1 MRTGNMLDNPVRLF
15 IAEDHNVVLRG
26 LEALLKTEPG
36 VEVIGSATD
45 GVQALAAVIRL
56 QPDVLLLDLQL
67 PGKSGLQ
74 IIPEVRA
81 QSPQT
86 KIVVLTSFGDNE
98 TIFEAIK
105 AGALSYLLKD
115 SSPSELMQAIRD
127 AHEGKPTLPA
137 DIAVRVIRE
146 INQSPTNPITR
157 QPLTGRELEVLR
169 LVAQGLTN
177 QEIADKLVIGERT
190 VRTHVSNILAKLHLT
205 NRTQAALYALR
216 EGYTTLDD

>member
-1 MRTGNMLDNPVRLF
+1 MVDNPIKLF
-15 IAEDHNVVLRG
+15 IAEDHKVVLRG
-26 LEALLKTEPG
+26 LEALLKTEPD

-45 GVQALAAVIRL
+45 GVTALAEVIRL

-74 IIPEVRA
+74 MIPEVRA

-86 KIVVLTSFGDNE
+86 KIVILTSFGDDE
-98 TIFEAIK
+98 TVFAVIK

-115 SSPSELMQAIRD
+115 SSPNELMQAIRD
-127 AHEGKPTLPA
+127 AHQGKPTLPA
-137 DIAVRVIRE
+137 DIAIRVIRE
-146 INQSPTNPITR
+146 INQPSTPPANR
-157 QPLTGRELEVLR
+157 EPLTGREVEVLR

-177 QEIADKLVIGERT
+177 QEIADKMVVGERT
-190 VRTHVSNILAKLHLT
+190 VRTHVSNILAKLHLA

>member
-1 MRTGNMLDNPVRLF
+1 MQTGSMLDNPVRLF
-15 IAEDHNVVLRG
+15 IAEDHKVVLRG
-26 LEALLKTEPG
+26 LEALLKTEPD

-45 GVQALAAVIRL
+45 GVEALAAIIRL

-86 KIVVLTSFGDNE
+86 KIVILTSFGDDE
-98 TIFEAIK
+98 TIFTVIK

-115 SSPSELMQAIRD
+115 SSPDELMQAIRD

-146 INQSPTNPITR
+146 INQPPVHPDTR

-177 QEIADKLVIGERT
+177 QEIADKLVVGERT
-190 VRTHVSNILAKLHLT
+190 VRTHVSNILAKLRLA

>member
-1 MRTGNMLDNPVRLF
+1 MRTGSMLDNPVRLF
-15 IAEDHNVVLRG
+15 IAEDHKVVLRG
-26 LEALLKTEPG
+26 LEALLKTEPD

-45 GVQALAAVIRL
+45 GVEALAAVIRL

-86 KIVVLTSFGDNE
+86 KIVILTSFGDDE
-98 TIFEAIK
+98 TIFAVIK

-146 INQSPTNPITR
+146 INQPPTHPVTR

-177 QEIADKLVIGERT
+177 QEIADKLVVGERT
-190 VRTHVSNILAKLHLT
+190 VRTHVSNILAKLHLA